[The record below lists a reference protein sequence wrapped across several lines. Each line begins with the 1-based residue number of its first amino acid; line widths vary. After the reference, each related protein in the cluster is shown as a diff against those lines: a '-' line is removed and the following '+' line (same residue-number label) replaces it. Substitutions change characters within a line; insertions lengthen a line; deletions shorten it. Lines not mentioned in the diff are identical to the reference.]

1 MNEGLLISQEM
12 AEFVVSPLRVPE
24 TPAPGPYRL
33 RNRAQVRRKPY
44 QGHQVPKPKTKEKK
58 LHWYEMKPFDDPV
71 LEKKRLHCLSQK
83 IIDERKRYE
92 MEILRAENTEL
103 KKENQD
109 LKNEIARLRSKYSES
124 EDDGSLTDSSE
135 QVVGPLSPVRSAG
148 K

>member
-1 MNEGLLISQEM
+1 M
-12 AEFVVSPLRVPE
+12 AEFVVSPLRVPA

-33 RNRAQVRRKPY
+33 RNRSQVRRKPY
-44 QGHQVPKPKTKEKK
+44 QGHRVPEPKTKKKK

-83 IIDERKRYE
+83 IFDDRRRYE

-103 KKENQD
+103 KKENED

-124 EDDGSLTDSSE
+124 DDDESLTDSSE

>member
-1 MNEGLLISQEM
+1 MKPWLFPKRWPSLLFLLFVFLPPPPQVLTDYGTDHKSKGSLIKVTKFLSQ
-12 AEFVVSPLRVPE
+12 R
-24 TPAPGPYRL
+24 
-33 RNRAQVRRKPY
+33 
-44 QGHQVPKPKTKEKK
+44 PKKKK

-83 IIDERKRYE
+83 IFDDRRRYE

-103 KKENQD
+103 KKENED

-124 EDDGSLTDSSE
+124 DDDESLTDSSE
-135 QVVGPLSPVRSAG
+135 QVVVPLSPVRSAG